1 MVYAYDRAIPLPVKD
16 LYDTQV
22 MAMSINAA
30 KDMYEKGQKQIDDF
44 YEKYGDFLSP
54 FAKDMERYGQIVGGV
69 RDIINNA
76 YMILMNITS

>member
-44 YEKYGDFLSP
+44 YNKYGDFISP
-54 FAKDMERYGQIVGGV
+54 IQKDMDCTAFGCKLGQTPSDDFGYGYSK
-69 RDIINNA
+69 NF
-76 YMILMNITS
+76 